1 MLEKDVN
8 SCQVCWF
15 VCLHAT
21 LGNLHS
27 TCFICICWWLAGSFY
42 FCSAIGVGD
51 VGTSETVLIILEG
64 IVSTLVLQGGVKT
77 LTSHQVYSY
86 GT

>member
-27 TCFICICWWLAGSFY
+27 LLVSYLSVGGSQ
-42 FCSAIGVGD
+42 
-51 VGTSETVLIILEG
+51 VLFTF
-64 IVSTLVLQGGVKT
+64 VRQLVLGMLG
-77 LTSHQVYSY
+77 HPRPF
-86 GT
+86 